1 MYITPQATDSES
13 EGAYWEYYKEL
24 NGTGTKYAQYGTY
37 PELIKYALS
46 NHASAQYQRL
56 RSANRGYSSY
66 AWYVNPSGLVNN
78 DRAIYALA
86 CAPAC
91 IIY

>member
-37 PELIKYALS
+37 PELIKYSLS

-56 RSANRGYSSY
+56 RSANRGFSY
-66 AWYVNPSGLVNN
+66 ITWYVHTSGIVSSNY
-78 DRAIYALA
+78 AFHALA

-91 IIY
+91 IIC